1 MYMHIMG
8 KTDHAVTI
16 SNHTEYWIILSL
28 RLKWEIKAGVFS
40 EIIIV
45 MQKVFFFDVF
55 AIFVE
60 PEKELVIVVVG
71 VVEMGGNEGGVLD

>member
-1 MYMHIMG
+1 MG
-8 KTDHAVTI
+8 KTDQAVTI
-16 SNHTEYWIILSL
+16 SNHTEYWIIPSL

-55 AIFVE
+55 AIFVK
-60 PEKELVIVVVG
+60 PEEEVVIFVVG

>member
-1 MYMHIMG
+1 M
-8 KTDHAVTI
+8 
-16 SNHTEYWIILSL
+16 
-28 RLKWEIKAGVFS
+28 FS

-55 AIFVE
+55 AIFVK
-60 PEKELVIVVVG
+60 PEEEVVIFVVG